1 MVLHA
6 NTSSAEL
13 QQAAFDFD
21 NVRPGSVLA
30 LQADLRDADALPDLV
45 EQAVTHFGRLDAL
58 VNNASNFFPTPLG
71 QVTAEAMDA
80 LYAVNARAP
89 LLLSQAAAPYLRRQQ
104 GCIVNLTDLHGTDP
118 MRDHIAYTMAKA
130 ALEMAT
136 RALAL
141 ELAPKVRVNAVA
153 PGAILWPEQGRTISP
168 ARRCWRARRWRGSAR
183 SRDRR
188 SGLLAGGRSQL
199 RHRPHPARGWW
210 AHRQLKSCRPAAGTR
225 RAGPCPASA
234 AATTTHHSRSTTS
247 NASPNCA
254 CARHSVARSCPL
266 TGSMKPGAMSAS
278 GFSTKACFSS
288 GRGMRRWPGPSTTRS
303 P

>member
-1 MVLHA
+1 MSDTHPVVLITGSARRIGAAIARQFHACGWSVVLHA

-58 VNNASNFFPTPLG
+58 VNNASNFYATPLG
-71 QVTAEAMDA
+71 QVTAEAMDE

-89 LLLSQAAAPYLRRQQ
+89 LLLSQAAAPYQRRQQ
-104 GCIVNLTDLHGTDP
+104 GCIVNLTY
-118 MRDHIAYTMAKA
+118 R
-130 ALEMAT
+130 
-136 RALAL
+136 
-141 ELAPKVRVNAVA
+141 
-153 PGAILWPEQGRTISP
+153 
-168 ARRCWRARRWRGSAR
+168 
-183 SRDRR
+183 
-188 SGLLAGGRSQL
+188 
-199 RHRPHPARGWW
+199 
-210 AHRQLKSCRPAAGTR
+210 SCRPLAGNL
-225 RAGPCPASA
+225 
-234 AATTTHHSRSTTS
+234 HQSRSTTS

-254 CARHSVARSCPL
+254 CARHSVARSSPL
-266 TGSMKPGAMSAS
+266 TGSMKSGAISAS

>member
-1 MVLHA
+1 MSDTTPVVLITGSARRIGAAIARLFHACGWSVVLHA

-30 LQADLRDADALPDLV
+30 LQADLRDADALTDLV

-71 QVTAEAMDA
+71 QVTAEAMDE

-89 LLLSQAAAPYLRRQQ
+89 LLLSQAAAPYLRRQH

-136 RALAL
+136 RSLAL

-153 PGAILWPEQGRTISP
+153 PGAILWPEQGKDDF
-168 ARRCWRARRWRGSAR
+168 AREA
-183 SRDRR
+183 
-188 SGLLAGGRSQL
+188 LLARTPLARIGTVEEIAEAVYWLVADASFVTGHTLRVDGGRTVS
-199 RHRPHPARGWW
+199 
-210 AHRQLKSCRPAAGTR
+210 
-225 RAGPCPASA
+225 
-234 AATTTHHSRSTTS
+234 
-247 NASPNCA
+247 
-254 CARHSVARSCPL
+254 
-266 TGSMKPGAMSAS
+266 
-278 GFSTKACFSS
+278 
-288 GRGMRRWPGPSTTRS
+288 
-303 P
+303 